1 MCEEVPQHSVEMEA
15 LLAMSSKLQPTLDVN
30 DKTTMKQ
37 TVANLSERLDAL
49 REAADQQKN
58 AQKYLQDYQTFQ
70 VRLESSVLMVMKNQ
84 KEKIIYQ
91 QYRPSVND
99 IFYNLDL

>member
-1 MCEEVPQHSVEMEA
+1 MCEEVPQHWVEMEA

-70 VRLESSVLMVMKNQ
+70 VRLESSVLTVMKNQ
-84 KEKIIYQ
+84 KEKNHI
-91 QYRPSVND
+91 PTV
-99 IFYNLDL
+99 